1 MNNNSGSGFHKFS
14 IWFINNIP
22 LAALFITGV
31 IILSAGEFVDGI
43 QGKGCN
49 SQLDLVT
56 SPQSVWNRGGCVINT
71 IRQIIPSRGSNS
83 TNNTAP

>member
-1 MNNNSGSGFHKFS
+1 MQNNSSGFHKFS

-31 IILSAGEFVDGI
+31 IVLSFGEFVDGVK
-43 QGKGCN
+43 GVGCN

-56 SPQSVWNRGGCVINT
+56 SPQSVWNRAGCVVDT
-71 IRQIIPSRGSNS
+71 VRQILPSRNSNNS
-83 TNNTAP
+83 TAP